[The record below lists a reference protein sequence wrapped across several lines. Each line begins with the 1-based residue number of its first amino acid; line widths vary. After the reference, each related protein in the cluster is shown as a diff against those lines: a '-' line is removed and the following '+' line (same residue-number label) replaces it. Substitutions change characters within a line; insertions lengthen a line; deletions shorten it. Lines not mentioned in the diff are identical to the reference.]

1 MTHKLCN
8 EPFFNV
14 LLFFSP
20 LSVAEPADLLKILD
34 FHNLPEGVTRTTGFC
49 SHRRSTQGPDV
60 AYRVSKD
67 AQLSAPTRQLYPGK
81 HATLTRT
88 SSFNTEYLNF
98 FLLLCILLAS
108 FPDLLTYLAR
118 SFSHTIPPCLLFLC
132 FKHAL
137 FLKDPYYTKCQISS
151 PALLIIPQKIPL

>member
-1 MTHKLCN
+1 MTHKLYN
-8 EPFFNV
+8 EPFFIV

-81 HATLTRT
+81 RATLTRT
-88 SSFNTEYLNF
+88 STFNTEYLIF
-98 FLLLCILLAS
+98 FSPPLCSAG
-108 FPDLLTYLAR
+108 F
-118 SFSHTIPPCLLFLC
+118 FSKSLNLSCKEFQLHLVRF
-132 FKHAL
+132 FYAL
-137 FLKDPYYTKCQISS
+137 NMHC
-151 PALLIIPQKIPL
+151 A

>member
-1 MTHKLCN
+1 MTHELDN
-8 EPFFNV
+8 EPLSNV
-14 LLFFSP
+14 LFFSS

-81 HATLTRT
+81 HAT
-88 SSFNTEYLNF
+88 SSTFNTECLIF
-98 FLLLCILLAS
+98 FS
-108 FPDLLTYLAR
+108 SSVFY
-118 SFSHTIPPCLLFLC
+118 CLLF
-132 FKHAL
+132 
-137 FLKDPYYTKCQISS
+137 QISELILQGVS
-151 PALLIIPQKIPL
+151 VTTLSAFLCAALKTPILHQMSDLYFSS